1 MRIALGC
8 VRPAPGAARRAA
20 GRIVYSL
27 SDYLKM
33 VADER
38 RVAAYASALRA
49 TVRPGDRVLEV
60 GTGVGFFAVVAARAG
75 AGHVDAVDLN
85 PAIHLGPGVAALNG
99 CEDCITFHNSAVAD
113 VALPA
118 PADVLLID
126 VRGPTPFGSRSLE
139 TLIDAR
145 DRLLRPGGA
154 IIARADRVM
163 VAPASAPESF
173 RQEVLRSRMREGVRL
188 DPVERIVFDTPI
200 PCRMVPGDLAAPGQC
215 WIALDYATVTSSDA
229 SGSALWTFDRA
240 ASIDGL
246 AVWFEADL
254 GRGISFTT
262 GPGGTVSTYRQVFLP
277 FRSTVAADRGDR
289 FRVALSTRQVRG
301 TYVWSW
307 RAWRR
312 SDDATA
318 ESLVIDQNSL
328 AALVL
333 HPRALAQ
340 TAEDVV
346 CSLGPRGAALRTLL
360 CGFDGRHTIGALA
373 DRLCAESPQLFR
385 DRRAARDFIADWIGR
400 LDAREHGGA

>member
-1 MRIALGC
+1 
-8 VRPAPGAARRAA
+8 
-20 GRIVYSL
+20 VYSL

-38 RVAAYASALRA
+38 RTAAYASALRA

-75 AGHVDAVDLN
+75 AGHVDAVDPN
-85 PAIHLGPGVAALNG
+85 PAIHLGPGVAAANG
-99 CEDCITFHNSAVAD
+99 CEDRITFHCSAVAD
-113 VALPA
+113 VTLPA

-126 VRGPTPFGSRSLE
+126 VRGPTPFGARSLE

-145 DRLLRPGGA
+145 DRLLRPGGR

-173 RQEVLRSRMREGVRL
+173 RGEVLPSRMREGVRL
-188 DPVERIVFDTPI
+188 DPVERIVFDTPVS
-200 PCRMVPGDLAAPGQC
+200 CRMTPDDLAAPGQC
-215 WIALDYATVTSSDA
+215 WTALDYAIVTSSDA
-229 SGSALWTFDRA
+229 SGSALWEFHRA

-254 GRGISFTT
+254 GHGISFTT
-262 GPGGTVSTYRQVFLP
+262 GPGGTVSTYRQLFLP
-277 FRSTVAADRGDR
+277 FQSPVAIEGGDR
-289 FRVALSTRQVRG
+289 LRVGLATRQVRG

-312 SDDATA
+312 SAGFTTD
-318 ESLVIDQNSL
+318 ELVIDQNSL
-328 AALVL
+328 AAIVL
-333 HPRALAQ
+333 HPRALPQ
-340 TAEDVV
+340 IAEDVV
-346 CSLGPRGAALRTLL
+346 RSLGPRGAALRMLL

-385 DRRAARDFIADWIGR
+385 DRRAARAFIADWIVR
-400 LDAREHGGA
+400 LDDLERGRT